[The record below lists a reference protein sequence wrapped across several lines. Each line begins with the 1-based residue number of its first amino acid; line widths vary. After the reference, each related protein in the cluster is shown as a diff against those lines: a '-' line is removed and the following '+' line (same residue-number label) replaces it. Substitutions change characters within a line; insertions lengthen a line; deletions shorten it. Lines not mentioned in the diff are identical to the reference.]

1 MCHKKWEDIIHNS
14 FGKLGAFISDY
25 PVRIMVCCIVVN
37 LLLTIGLIR
46 IEVENDV
53 ETLYTPMDSQAI
65 QDRSVLR
72 NLYGDPTDSHF
83 RSYQLTDFGLYGSVM
98 ILSKEKTD
106 IKTQAYVYEINSIH
120 NVINTSITVT
130 DSFGTVFTFS
140 DISAGSDPVDVISGS
155 ILLSQTFQNNF
166 VMNNVTYPFFGQ
178 NTLSPF
184 LANAV
189 SENGMLTSTIGVKL
203 QYYLK
208 HYNASV
214 RELSK
219 SWEKAFASKL
229 ENIQTNLTD
238 IAYAYSDSLE
248 TELTK
253 NTNSDIQYFSITFA
267 LMMTYASIASLSI
280 NCNNAANRMN
290 LGFAG
295 ILAPILAIAS
305 AFGFVSAIGVEFTN
319 IVGVMPFLV
328 VGIGIDDMFILMSGM
343 ADASPLTKVTIK
355 DRMVFMMK
363 KSGVAITITSLT
375 DLLAF
380 AIGATSVF
388 KSIRNFCIYTG
399 VSVFFCYLNQLFF
412 FCPAMR
418 INEQRTKDKRHFC
431 ISCKKVKRKED
442 YVGKSKC
449 FLLCVPGSIPETRL
463 DVESPME
470 KYPKKVI
477 LFVLN
482 HTVGKIVIIF
492 VHVFLAFLGAS
503 IYGCINLQ
511 QGLQLFNLA
520 SKDSYFYKYSL
531 LDEDYFTTEPMITL
545 CVTKVQDYHRNETQN
560 LLNSVLSQ
568 TKLDSH
574 IDAQAEINWL
584 ENYKNSAVYDS
595 SSETAF
601 VSGLINF
608 LGSQEGQAFTNDLVL
623 DKSSLKILSSRFYL
637 KSKNMKTSNEQGDFM
652 KRMRKITDSTELPCI
667 LYTPAFV
674 FFEQYVQILSST
686 FQTVGIA
693 VAVMLVVTFIFMPDF
708 RVVIIVCLT
717 LISILAGIFGFMYYW
732 DLTLSSITM
741 IHLVMSVGFSVDF
754 SVHICHAF
762 ISVDGENRKIILEN
776 ALDRAGGPIVNAA
789 ISTLLGICMLGF
801 ARSYIFNSFGILMF
815 LVIGFGLIHASFFL
829 PLFLY
834 AFIPWITKSNK
845 TRVGHSDEN
854 GQISEPTPVLKG
866 ERYSK
871 DDHVPVAEPLPSLSV
886 IHLVM
891 SVGFSVDFSVHIC
904 HAFISVD
911 GENRKIILEN
921 ALDRAGGPIVNAA
934 ISTLLG
940 ICMLGFARSYIFN
953 SFGILMFL
961 VIGFGLIHASFFL
974 PLFLYAFIPWI
985 TKSNKTRV
993 GHSDENGQIS
1003 EPTPVLKGERYS
1015 KDDHVPVAEPLPSLS
1030 GEISSQHSQLFCQL
1044 ST

>member
-1 MCHKKWEDIIHNS
+1 MASKCSPCCKMCHKKWEAIIHNS
-14 FGKLGAFISDY
+14 FAKLGAFISDY

-72 NLYGDPTDSHF
+72 NLYGDPTDNHF

-106 IKTQAYVYEINSIH
+106 IRTQAFVDEINSIH

-140 DISAGSDPVDVISGS
+140 DISAGSDPVDAISGS

-166 VMNNVTYPFFGQ
+166 VMNNITYPFFGQ

-208 HYNASV
+208 HYNTSV
-214 RELSK
+214 QELSK

-280 NCNNAANRMN
+280 NCNNVANRMN

-295 ILAPILAIAS
+295 ILAPILGIAS

-343 ADASPLTKVTIK
+343 ADAPPLTKVTIK

-380 AIGATSVF
+380 VIGATSVF

-412 FCPAMR
+412 LSPAMR

-431 ISCKKVKRKED
+431 CSCRTVKRKED
-442 YVGKSKC
+442 YEGKSKC
-449 FLLCVPGSIPETRL
+449 FRLCVPGSIPETRL

-482 HTVGKIVIIF
+482 HTVGKILIIF
-492 VHVFLAFLGAS
+492 AFIAYLGAS
-503 IYGCINLQ
+503 VYGCINLQ

-520 SKDSYFYKYSL
+520 STDSYFYKYSL
-531 LDEDYFTTEPMITL
+531 LNEDYFTTEPMITL
-545 CVTKVQDYHRNETQN
+545 CLTKVQEYHRTETQN

-574 IDAQAEINWL
+574 IDAQVEINWL
-584 ENYKNSAVYDS
+584 ENYKKSEVYNS

-608 LGSQEGQAFTNDLVL
+608 LGSQDGQSFTNDLVL
-623 DKSSLKILSSRFYL
+623 DKSNLKILSSRFYL
-637 KSKNMKTSNEQGDFM
+637 KSRNMKTSNEQGDFM

-834 AFIPWITKSNK
+834 AFIPWITKSGM
-845 TRVGHSDEN
+845 TEEEG
-854 GQISEPTPVLKG
+854 
-866 ERYSK
+866 YSK
-871 DDHVPVAEPLPSLSV
+871 DGHVPV
-886 IHLVM
+886 I
-891 SVGFSVDFSVHIC
+891 
-904 HAFISVD
+904 
-911 GENRKIILEN
+911 
-921 ALDRAGGPIVNAA
+921 
-934 ISTLLG
+934 
-940 ICMLGFARSYIFN
+940 
-953 SFGILMFL
+953 
-961 VIGFGLIHASFFL
+961 
-974 PLFLYAFIPWI
+974 
-985 TKSNKTRV
+985 
-993 GHSDENGQIS
+993 
-1003 EPTPVLKGERYS
+1003 
-1015 KDDHVPVAEPLPSLS
+1015 EPLPSLS
-1030 GEISSQHSQLFCQL
+1030 GKVPSQQIF
-1044 ST
+1044 STERINNYIQGNVNMNSKHRGKFTDIGDGYKMYQPYKT